1 MNTRSKQNT
10 ASLTY
15 GHHATHWQNITHRAH
30 QANAANNNIEVPSAG
45 RRSQQI
51 FPIDCL
57 TIHDANK
64 TSHMLLS
71 SLGHYFHNAIKDIEH
86 DLSPLEEE
94 KGGMK
99 DQLKMTLEDLSNH
112 AWEKICKVCEDSMR
126 NNDLTSM
133 IIHKLNIAAHQEL
146 QRIRDCFQPEY
157 QVALQRT
164 APQFYP
170 IRGESGHWTVLKPL
184 EAPKNLVCS
193 SGGPKGVGYPNL
205 METLETI
212 KRADG
217 KNLREGLDV
226 IAGSSA
232 GSIVASLIAC
242 NVTAHAAQKL
252 VNEQSLIELISKEPS
267 RSDFKNMKNVSFNGI
282 GLEVTFLI
290 EAINNELIES
300 IDSFLRDH
308 LKFQVPA
315 NDPNPYE
322 NIYTKINDLNTKLAH
337 ANKEELSADEQ
348 ITLFNLFKKIDQY
361 KHPRTEDGVSHTEN
375 RVPLIT
381 FEHLRI
387 LRKID
392 PNKFKD
398 LTITACDTTN
408 KKVVYLNAESASD
421 MPIALA
427 ARVSSS
433 LPMFQTIT
441 YKGNSMIDGG
451 FGSRM
456 PSELFIREHQNLIE
470 RMPEALKNSHN
481 VQEQLPDLLLQ
492 NNPSENNY
500 EQTLIIGFNLNGQ
513 LNDVPSKEVTLAG
526 SFLGTLVRPAIGLG
540 LGVKNF
546 SAGVTSDNVKSW
558 SLGSNAFTLPSGTLT
573 GSSFFASET
582 YKKAVQLQAQSASLE
597 YFFNRHQE
605 ASYQSSPTLEAAM
618 DGLSR
623 QEIEQTIHFYNTD
636 KVNDYSMEKVRQEL
650 RKIHYNLSSVDQEDE
665 HAMKHALK
673 NFYGTIRSAAQNAL
687 NRRPSSTQL
696 GGEK

>member
-1 MNTRSKQNT
+1 MSTRAIYPSSRQ
-10 ASLTY
+10 S
-15 GHHATHWQNITHRAH
+15 GPHWQDITHQAH
-30 QANAANNNIEVPSAG
+30 QANAANKNIEVPSTG
-45 RRSQQI
+45 KRSQQI

-57 TIHDANK
+57 SIHDANE

-71 SLGHYFHNAIKDIEH
+71 SLRNYFHNAIKDIEH

-94 KGGMK
+94 EGGMK
-99 DQLKMTLEDLSNH
+99 NLSNH
-112 AWEKICKVCEDSMR
+112 AWENICKVCEDSIQ

-133 IIHKLNIAAHQEL
+133 TIHKLNIAAHQEL

-164 APQFYP
+164 APQFYLIP
-170 IRGESGHWTVLKPL
+170 SSGDWTVLKPL

-217 KNLREGLDV
+217 KNLREGLDA

-232 GSIVASLIAC
+232 GSIVAALIAC

-267 RSDFKNMKNVSFNGI
+267 RNDFKNMKDVSFNGI

-290 EAINNELIES
+290 EAINHELIES
-300 IDSFLRDH
+300 IDSFLRNH
-308 LKFQVPA
+308 LKFQALA
-315 NDPNPYE
+315 NDPKPYE
-322 NIYTKINDLNTKLAH
+322 NIYTNINDLNTKLA
-337 ANKEELSADEQ
+337 NPDKEKLSADEK
-348 ITLFNLFKKIDQY
+348 IKLFNLFKKIDQY
-361 KHPRTEDGVSHTEN
+361 KHPRTDSGVSHTEN
-375 RVPLIT
+375 TVPLIT

-456 PSELFIREHQNLIE
+456 PSELFIPEHQNLIE
-470 RMPEALKNSHN
+470 RMPDALKNSHN
-481 VQEQLPDLLLQ
+481 VQEQLPDLLLK
-492 NNPSENNY
+492 NNPSDNNY

-540 LGVKNF
+540 LGVNNF
-546 SAGVTSDNVKSW
+546 GAGVTSDNVKSW

-618 DGLSR
+618 DSLSR